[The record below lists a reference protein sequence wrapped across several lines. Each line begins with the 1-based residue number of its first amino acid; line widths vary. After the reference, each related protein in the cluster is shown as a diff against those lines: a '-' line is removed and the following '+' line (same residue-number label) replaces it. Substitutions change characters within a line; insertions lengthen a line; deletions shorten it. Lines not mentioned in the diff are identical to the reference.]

1 MGEDSATARYA
12 AEFIGTFMLI
22 FTVGCN
28 VITGQPVWGGVSIA
42 CVLTVMIYALGKS
55 SGGNFNPAVSVA
67 LGVAGKMEWGEVA
80 KYCVIQIFAGV
91 VAAFAYVAL
100 FGMHL
105 AFNLAPT
112 QGHTWW
118 QACLVE
124 TIYTFMLCFVVL
136 NVAASKVHAGQNQ
149 FYGIAIGFVVVAGA
163 YGAGSVSM
171 GCFNPAVAFALDAAS
186 FWIGFQYGPL
196 YMIFELIGGVLAAV
210 LFKVCRPEESEDEDL
225 PEKDGKPEV
234 PEYPIMSRLLSEFLG
249 TYMLVL
255 TVGLNVLSGS
265 KAGAFSIAASLM
277 CMIFALGTCSGAHF
291 NPAVTVAIMASGR
304 GKCSPGD
311 GIQYILVQ
319 IVAGVLAAFTYGAV
333 MSGETFALKPALYN
347 WNQVAMA
354 EFMFTFCL
362 AFVVLSVATVKSALS
377 EYFGF
382 AIGMCVTVGGCA
394 IGKISGGSLNP
405 AVSIGIS
412 SSHLING
419 GGGWPCLVYSLVEIA
434 AGAFAAGVF
443 MLTQPSEYYSE
454 DEVQERQKIT
464 QDLETAKSR
473 EASAKKRSMRAP

>member
-12 AEFIGTFMLI
+12 AEFVGTFMLI

-67 LGVAGKMEWGEVA
+67 LGVAGKMPWGEVA
-80 KYCVIQIFAGV
+80 TYCVVQILAGM
-91 VAAFAYVAL
+91 VAAFAYVGL

-105 AFNLAPT
+105 SFNLAPT

-124 TIYTFMLCFVVL
+124 MIYTFMLCFVVL

-149 FYGIAIGFVVVAGA
+149 FYGLAIGFVVVAGA

-171 GCFNPAVAFALDAAS
+171 GCFNPAVALALDTAS
-186 FWIGFQYGPL
+186 FWIGFQFGPM
-196 YMIFELIGGVLAAV
+196 YTVFELVGAVLAAF
-210 LFKVCRPEESEDEDL
+210 LFKACRPEESDDGELDIV
-225 PEKDGKPEV
+225 DGKPQV
-234 PEYPIMSRLLSEFLG
+234 PQYALTSKLLSEFLG

-304 GKCSPGD
+304 GKCPPTEGLL
-311 GIQYILVQ
+311 YILVQ
-319 IVAGVLAAFTYGAV
+319 IIGGVFAAFTYGAV
-333 MSGETFALKPALYN
+333 MSGETFALKPALYG
-347 WNQVAMA
+347 WNQVAIA
-354 EFMFTFCL
+354 EFVFTFCL
-362 AFVVLSVATVKSALS
+362 AFVVLSVATVKNSLS

-405 AVSIGIS
+405 AVSVGIS
-412 SSHLING
+412 SSHIMNG
-419 GGGWPCLVYSLVEIA
+419 GGFWPCLVYSLVEIF
-434 AGAFAAGVF
+434 AGAVAAGVF
-443 MLTQPSEYYSE
+443 RLTQPSEYD
-454 DEVQERQKIT
+454 DEEADQEKAN
-464 QDLETAKSR
+464 LV
-473 EASAKKRSMRAP
+473 AKKRAARAP